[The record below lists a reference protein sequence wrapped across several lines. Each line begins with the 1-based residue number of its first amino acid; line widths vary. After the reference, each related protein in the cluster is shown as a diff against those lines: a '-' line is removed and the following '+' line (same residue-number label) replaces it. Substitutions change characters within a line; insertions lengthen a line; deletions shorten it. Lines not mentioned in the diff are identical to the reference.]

1 MNKDQNFVP
10 PLPATIRSLGLK
22 GVKEADKKSPM
33 EKGHK
38 LASYNYLLEMRGA
51 YVVKRTSL
59 LPLIEYSQS
68 NPVRVISCLDAGA

>member
-1 MNKDQNFVP
+1 
-10 PLPATIRSLGLK
+10 
-22 GVKEADKKSPM
+22 M

-38 LASYNYLLEMRGA
+38 LASYHHLLEMRGA

-68 NPVRVISCLDAGA
+68 NPVRVISCLDAGPWIYN